1 MRGAIN
7 ILFWRCVFLLGEVN
21 GGVLK
26 VVKYILF
33 VAKAARLVPSFTI
46 FTAKKKKINYNLNFR
61 KM

>member
-1 MRGAIN
+1 M
-7 ILFWRCVFLLGEVN
+7 GEVN